1 MKVLSYSTLATL
13 MFTIIMD
20 VMGVGLVLPLLPNL
34 IVSENSPFFL
44 QTKSFI
50 YYGIVLA
57 VWSCGAFFGSPFLGS
72 FSDKIGRKKI
82 LLLSL
87 FSNCLIFAASAGT
100 IVLRWFWLFIIMRL
114 GSGFF
119 SGSFEIAQ
127 AAVADRS
134 SKEEKAKNMSYM
146 IFAFAIGSIIG
157 PFLSSLTISFGLI
170 APFLFASLLSFINVI
185 FLAIFFKETHIREK
199 HKISFI
205 SLLTSFTFL
214 FKDGRTRNLAFV
226 FFVFQFAWG
235 FYFQSISLV
244 LQEFYHFVP
253 IEISTFFI
261 VLGLGFAVVPL
272 FIHRLMMYVLSLKNI
287 ALLGFCVCTIFIFL
301 SYFFKRI
308 IEVQWVVVFIFAIF
322 ESLSFSSLLAM
333 LSNKVNNEE
342 QGKMM
347 GGCGSLYAISFI
359 FIGLSIGCFSSIS
372 IWFATILSA
381 IFFFFCAV
389 LLYLFES
396 KSRKFPFFL
405 SK

>member
-13 MFTIIMD
+13 MFTIIID
-20 VMGVGLVLPLLPNL
+20 VMGMGLVLPLLPNL

-50 YYGIVLA
+50 YYGIVLS

-87 FSNCLIFAASAGT
+87 FCNSVIFAFSALS

-127 AAVADRS
+127 AAVADKS
-134 SKEEKAKNMSYM
+134 SVEDKAKNMSYM
-146 IFAFAIGSIIG
+146 ILAFALGSIVG
-157 PFLSSLTISFGLI
+157 PFLSSLTLSLGVI
-170 APFLFASLLSFINVI
+170 APFLFASLLSFINVL
-185 FLAIFFKETHIREK
+185 FLSVFFKETHERKE

-205 SLLTSFTFL
+205 SLMTSFTFL
-214 FKDGRTRNLAFV
+214 FKDGRTRELAFV

-261 VLGLGFAVVPL
+261 VLGLGFALVPL
-272 FIHRLMMYVLSLKNI
+272 FIHRMMMKFLSLKNI
-287 ALLGFCVCTIFIFL
+287 ALLGFFVCTLFIFF
-301 SYFFKRI
+301 SYLLKRFV
-308 IEVQWVVVFIFAIF
+308 EVQWVVVFAFAIF

-333 LSNKVNNEE
+333 LSNKVNSEE

-359 FIGLSIGCFSSIS
+359 CIGLSIGCFSSLS
-372 IWFATILSA
+372 LWFAAILSA
-381 IFFFFCAV
+381 FFFLVCGI
-389 LLYLFES
+389 LLYLFE
-396 KSRKFPFFL
+396 RKNKRHLPFL
-405 SK
+405 S